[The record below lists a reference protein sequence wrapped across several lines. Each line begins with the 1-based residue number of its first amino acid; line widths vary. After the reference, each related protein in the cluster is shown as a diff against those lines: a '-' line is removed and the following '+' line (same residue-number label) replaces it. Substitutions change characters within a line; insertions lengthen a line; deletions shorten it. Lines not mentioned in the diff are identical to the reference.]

1 MDSSKLEY
9 FRQLLLNKRKETK
22 ENRDRLWESIRQS
35 YDAEDDT
42 IRHPND
48 VVDHSTSLD
57 ESEYSFQFLER
68 EDKYIQKLDA
78 ALEMINNGTYGKC
91 RVCGQDI
98 NEERL
103 KAVPTTSIC
112 VNCKNLASH
121 NKPIPED

>member
-9 FRQLLLNKRKETK
+9 FKQILLNKRKETK
-22 ENRDRLWESIRQS
+22 DNRDRLWESIRQS
-35 YDAEDDT
+35 YDSEDDT

-78 ALEMINNGTYGKC
+78 ALEMIKNGVYGKC
-91 RVCGQDI
+91 RVCGEDI

-103 KAVPTTSIC
+103 KAVPTTNIC
-112 VNCKNLASH
+112 VNCKNLTSH
-121 NKPIPED
+121 NKRIPED